1 MFGVEFYF
9 ISSIPYNFMSNEI
22 ACAIFDIKPIRER
35 QALAI
40 SM

>member
-9 ISSIPYNFMSNEI
+9 ITSISYNFMSNEI
-22 ACAIFDIKPIRER
+22 AYATFDIEPIHES
-35 QALAI
+35 QALTI